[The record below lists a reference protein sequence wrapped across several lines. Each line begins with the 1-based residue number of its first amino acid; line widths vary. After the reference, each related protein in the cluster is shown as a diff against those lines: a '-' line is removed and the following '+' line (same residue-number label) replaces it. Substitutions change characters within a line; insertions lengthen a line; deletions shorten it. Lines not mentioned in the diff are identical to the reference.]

1 MSRIFT
7 LVLAGLLLVGCVT
20 DAEMEAY
27 YRERCQYDRITFK
40 KIEPGSAELE
50 YCLELYRSGLG
61 GHENDPLGGAGLG
74 QFAD

>member
-1 MSRIFT
+1 MTGI
-7 LVLAGLLLVGCVT
+7 LLAGCVT

-27 YRERCQYDRITFK
+27 YREQCLFDRVTFK
-40 KIEPGSAELE
+40 KIEPGSPEFE

-61 GHENDPLGGAGLG
+61 GYENDIHGGAGLG

>member
-1 MSRIFT
+1 MSRFFT
-7 LVLAGLLLVGCVT
+7 LVLAGLLLTGCVT

-40 KIEPGSAELE
+40 EIVPGSDEFE
-50 YCLELYRSGLG
+50 YCMELYRSGLG
-61 GHENDPLGGAGLG
+61 GYENDLHGGAGLG